1 MSQPRQRVGRHPP
14 VREARGHMLLATEV
28 ALVLVTL
35 ATVTGM
41 HRLFI
46 DGSYRGPLAL
56 QAIAAH
62 VVVATLRRR
71 RVGLLA
77 SAAIT
82 GVAAVLFITW
92 TRFGDTAGYLLPTGA
107 TFSAAGDDL
116 AAAWRVFHDVKA
128 PAPVVNGFIVAT
140 AIAVWFL
147 AFVADWA
154 AFRARAAFEALL
166 PATTLFLFAAALG
179 APGGRVASAAVFAA
193 AALLFVL
200 LHRTFVQEE
209 SSTWAA
215 SHRERG
221 RWSLLGTGA
230 ALAAVAVVAGAVTG
244 PRLPGAE
251 ADAVIDWRQ
260 IGEDEPTRVVPSPMV
275 DLRTRI
281 VEQPNIEVFTVRSEV
296 PSYWRLTALDEFDGR
311 MWKSSYGT
319 DGAEGE
325 LPRVVDSAAETESV
339 RQTVTVEAL
348 GGVWLPAAF
357 EPRSLDAGDADIGWD
372 EDSSTLIVDRDV
384 PTSDGLTYEVTSA
397 IPRWTAAELSGVG
410 DADLPEEIGRQ
421 YTTLPESVP
430 PEIRELA
437 EAVVG
442 RAGADTPYDRAM
454 ALQGYLRGPPFTY
467 DDNVGPGA
475 GTDALATFMFQTRR
489 GYCEQ
494 FAGSFAALARAV
506 GLPTR
511 VAVGFTWGAQDPEE
525 PTLYRVRGVHAHAWP
540 EVYFHGYG
548 WVPFEPTPT
557 RAPVQGDQWLGLP
570 PGGLQDATGGGSP
583 SAPGAGFG
591 DTNAGAQGGE
601 LGAGDDQRLNAGL
614 LESGAT
620 GEAGQTEDSGLPEGV
635 RNAGIVI
642 GLAIVAYLVLVPLA
656 IVGRRFVR
664 RRRARSPAD
673 KVRLSWREATERA
686 EAAGVRLPAS
696 LTIAEA
702 ANRLVAAVP
711 RSGDAVQG
719 MARTMER
726 IAYAEEAPTPDD
738 VATARRA
745 WTAANAEV
753 NQWEPRWPR
762 VLRYVDIRQLRR
774 RDRRTRLVTQ
784 HHPVV
789 AAGR

>member
-1 MSQPRQRVGRHPP
+1 MSR
-14 VREARGHMLLATEV
+14 RGHMLLAAEV
-28 ALVLVTL
+28 ALALVTL
-35 ATVTGM
+35 AAVTGM

-46 DGSYRGPLAL
+46 DGSYRGSLAL

-71 RVGLLA
+71 RLPLLP
-77 SAAIT
+77 AAAVT

-92 TRFGDTAGYLLPTGA
+92 TRFGDTVGYLLPTGA
-107 TFSAAGDDL
+107 TLGAAGDDL
-116 AAAWRVFHDVKA
+116 DAAWRVFQEVKA

-140 AIAVWFL
+140 AIAIWLL

-200 LHRTFVQEE
+200 LHRTFIQEE

-230 ALAAVAVVAGAVTG
+230 ALTTVAVVAGAVTG

-251 ADAVIDWRQ
+251 AEAVIDWRH
-260 IGEDEPTRVVPSPMV
+260 IGDDEPTRVVPSPMV
-275 DLRTRI
+275 DLRTRL
-281 VEQPNIEVFTVRSEV
+281 VEQPEAQVFTVRSEE
-296 PSYWRLTALDEFDGR
+296 PSYWRLTALDEFDGQI
-311 MWKSSYGT
+311 WKSSYGT
-319 DGAEGE
+319 DGADGE
-325 LPRVVDSAAETESV
+325 LPRAVDSAVETDSV
-339 RQTVTVEAL
+339 RQTVTVDAL

-357 EPRSLDAGDADIGWD
+357 EPRSLDAGDAHVGWD

-397 IPRWTAAELSGVG
+397 IPKWRGAQLREVS
-410 DADLPEEIGRQ
+410 DADLPEEFGRQ
-421 YTTLPESVP
+421 YTALPEAVS
-430 PEIRELA
+430 PEVRGLA
-437 EAVVG
+437 QTIVG
-442 RAGADTPYDRAM
+442 RAGAATPYDRAM
-454 ALQGYLRGPPFTY
+454 ALQSYLRNRFTY
-467 DDNVGPGA
+467 DTTVGPGA
-475 GTDALATFMFQTRR
+475 GADALASFLFQTRR

-494 FAGSFAALARAV
+494 FAGSFAVLARAV
-506 GLPTR
+506 NLPTR
-511 VAVGFTWGAQDPEE
+511 VAVGFSWGARDPEE

-548 WVPFEPTPT
+548 WVQFEPTPG
-557 RAPVQGDQWLGLP
+557 RAPVNGDQWLGLP
-570 PGGLQDATGGGSP
+570 AEGRQDASDGAASITAGGTGDP
-583 SAPGAGFG
+583 
-591 DTNAGAQGGE
+591 NAGTEGGD
-601 LGAGDDQRLNAGL
+601 LSAGDEQRLNAGL
-614 LESGAT
+614 AEAGPSGESGQT
-620 GEAGQTEDSGLPEGV
+620 GDSGLPEGV
-635 RNAGIVI
+635 RNVGIAI
-642 GLAIVAYLVLVPLA
+642 ALAIAAYLVLVPLA
-656 IVGRRFVR
+656 IAGRRFVR
-664 RRRARSPAD
+664 RRRARSAAD

-702 ANRLVAAVP
+702 ADRLTAAVP
-711 RSGDAVQG
+711 RSAEAVQHV
-719 MARTMER
+719 ARTMER
-726 IAYAEEAPTPDD
+726 IAYAEVAPTPDD
-738 VATARRA
+738 VANAQHA
-745 WTAANAEV
+745 WTSVKAEI

-762 VLRYVDIRQLRR
+762 VFRYFDVRQLRR

-784 HHPVV
+784 HHAVV

>member
-1 MSQPRQRVGRHPP
+1 
-14 VREARGHMLLATEV
+14 MLLATEV
-28 ALVLVTL
+28 ALALVTL
-35 ATVTGM
+35 AAVTGM
-41 HRLFI
+41 HRLFA
-46 DGSYRGPLAL
+46 GSSYWGPLAL
-56 QAIAAH
+56 QAVAAH
-62 VVVATLRRR
+62 LVVATLRRR
-71 RVGLLA
+71 HVALLPA
-77 SAAIT
+77 AAIT
-82 GVAAVLFITW
+82 AMAAVLFITW
-92 TRFGDTAGYLLPTGA
+92 TRFGDTVGYLLPTGA
-107 TFSAAGDDL
+107 TLSAAGDDL
-116 AAAWRVFHDVKA
+116 EAAWRVFQDVKA

-140 AIAVWFL
+140 AVAIWFL

-179 APGGRVASAAVFAA
+179 APGSRVASAAVFAA

-230 ALAAVAVVAGAVTG
+230 ALTMVAVVAGAVTG

-251 ADAVIDWRQ
+251 ADAVIDWRH

-281 VEQPNIEVFTVRSEV
+281 VEQPNVEVFTVRSEV
-296 PSYWRLTALDEFDGR
+296 PSYWRLTALDEFDGQI
-311 MWKSSYGT
+311 WKSSYGT
-319 DGAEGE
+319 DGAEGQ
-325 LPRVVDSAAETESV
+325 LPRAVDSAAETESV

-357 EPRSLDAGDADIGWD
+357 EPRSLDAGKADIGWD

-384 PTSDGLTYEVTSA
+384 PTSDGLTYDVTSA
-397 IPRWTAAELSGVG
+397 IPRWTEAQLREVS
-410 DADLPEEIGRQ
+410 DADLPEEFRQQ
-421 YTTLPESVP
+421 YTVLPESVSP
-430 PEIRELA
+430 GVRALA
-437 EAVVG
+437 QTVVG
-442 RAGADTPYDRAM
+442 RAGAHTPYDRAM
-454 ALQGYLRGPPFTY
+454 ALQSYLRSPPFVY
-467 DDNVGPGA
+467 DETVGPGVGA
-475 GTDALATFMFQTRR
+475 DALDVFLSQTKR

-494 FAGSFAALARAV
+494 FAGSFAALARAE

-548 WVPFEPTPT
+548 WVPFEPTPG
-557 RAPVQGDQWLGLP
+557 RAPVHGDQWLGLP
-570 PGGLQDATGGGSP
+570 AGGQQDATGGS
-583 SAPGAGFG
+583 PGAPAPGFG
-591 DTNAGAQGGE
+591 DTNAGAQDG
-601 LGAGDDQRLNAGL
+601 LSAGDEQRLNAGL
-614 LESGAT
+614 AGGGGTGESGQT
-620 GEAGQTEDSGLPEGV
+620 GDSGLPEGV
-635 RNAGIVI
+635 RNVGIVI
-642 GLAIVAYLVLVPLA
+642 LLAIAAYLVLVPLA
-656 IVGRRFVR
+656 IVVRRFAR
-664 RRRARSPAD
+664 RHRARSPAD
-673 KVRLSWREATERA
+673 KVRLAWREATERA

-696 LTIAEA
+696 LTVAET

-711 RSGDAVQG
+711 RSGEAVQG
-719 MARTMER
+719 LARTLER

-738 VATARRA
+738 VANAQRA
-745 WTAANAEV
+745 WTSVNAEV

-762 VLRYVDIRQLRR
+762 VFRYFDIRQLRR

-784 HHPVV
+784 HHAVV

>member
-1 MSQPRQRVGRHPP
+1 MSERRH
-14 VREARGHMLLATEV
+14 GHLLLATEV
-28 ALVLVTL
+28 ALALVTL
-35 ATVTGM
+35 AAVTGM
-41 HRLFI
+41 HRLFL

-62 VVVATLRRR
+62 AVVATLRRQ
-71 RVGLLA
+71 RVALLPA
-77 SAAIT
+77 AAIT
-82 GVAAVLFITW
+82 AVAGVLFISW
-92 TRFGDTAGYLLPTGA
+92 TRFGDTLGYLLPTGA
-107 TFSAAGDDL
+107 TLSTAGDNLD
-116 AAAWRVFHDVKA
+116 AAWRVFQDVKA

-140 AIAVWFL
+140 AIAIWFL

-200 LHRTFVQEE
+200 LHKTLVQEE

-215 SHRERG
+215 SHRDRG

-251 ADAVIDWRQ
+251 ADAVIDWRH

-281 VEQPNIEVFTVRSEV
+281 VEQPNVEVFTVRSEE
-296 PSYWRLTALDEFDGR
+296 PSYWRLTALDEFDGQI
-311 MWKSSYGT
+311 WKSSYGT
-319 DGAEGE
+319 DGAEGT
-325 LPRVVDSAAETESV
+325 LPRAVDSAADTESV

-357 EPRSLDAGDADIGWD
+357 EARSLDAGDTDVGWD
-372 EDSSTLIVDRDV
+372 QDSSTLIVDRDV
-384 PTSDGLTYEVTSA
+384 PTSDGMTYEVTSA
-397 IPRWTAAELSGVG
+397 IPRWTEAQLREVSDTDVPTEFREQYTALPDTATLRTAVRERAELV
-410 DADLPEEIGRQ
+410 
-421 YTTLPESVP
+421 
-430 PEIRELA
+430 IRS
-437 EAVVG
+437 
-442 RAGADTPYDRAM
+442 AGAQTPYDRAL
-454 ALQGYLRGPPFTY
+454 ALQTYLRSPPYVY
-467 DDNVGPGA
+467 DATVGPGA
-475 GTDALATFMFQTRR
+475 GADALATFLFQTRL

-494 FAGSFAALARAV
+494 FAGSFAAMARSV

-525 PTLYRVRGVHAHAWP
+525 PTLYRVRGIHAHAWP

-548 WVPFEPTPT
+548 WVPFEPTPG
-557 RAPVQGDQWLGLP
+557 RGPVNGEQWLGVP
-570 PGGLQDATGGGSP
+570 ALQDATGGGSSTP
-583 SAPGAGFG
+583 AAGFG
-591 DTNAGAQGGE
+591 DTNAGAQDG
-601 LGAGDDQRLNAGL
+601 LSAGDEQRLNVGL
-614 LESGAT
+614 AEGGASGPP
-620 GEAGQTEDSGLPEGV
+620 GQSEDGGLPEGV
-635 RNAGIVI
+635 RNVGIAI
-642 GLAIVAYLVLVPLA
+642 GVALVAYLALVPLA
-656 IVGRRFVR
+656 IAGRRFVR

-673 KVRLSWREATERA
+673 KVRLSWRQAIERA

-696 LTIAEA
+696 LTIAET

-711 RSGDAVQG
+711 RSGEAVQG

-726 IAYAEEAPTPDD
+726 IAYAEEAPTPDA
-738 VATARRA
+738 VANAQRA
-745 WTAANAEV
+745 WASVNAEV
-753 NQWEPRWPR
+753 NRWEPRWPR
-762 VLRYVDIRQLRR
+762 VSRHFDFRQLRR

-784 HHPVV
+784 HQAVV